1 MGLPSLE
8 MLAVDKRVC
17 GCFWDV
23 FQDQNPMVENL
34 EGSER
39 VAESDSIIRS
49 SHREPFID
57 VSREK

>member
-1 MGLPSLE
+1 MGQPSLE
-8 MLAVDKRVC
+8 MLAVDKCPC
-17 GCFWDV
+17 GRFWDV
-23 FQDQNPMVENL
+23 FQHQNLMVEKL

-57 VSREK
+57 VSGEK